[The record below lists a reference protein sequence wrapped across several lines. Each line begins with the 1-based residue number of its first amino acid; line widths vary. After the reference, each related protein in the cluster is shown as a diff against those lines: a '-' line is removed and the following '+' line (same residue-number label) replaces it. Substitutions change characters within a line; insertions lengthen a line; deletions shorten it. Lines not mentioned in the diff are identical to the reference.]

1 MTKPRFDPADVPDI
15 PRGDKPDPAAS
26 YIDVGEDESDDDFPV
41 DPLTGRRAEPE
52 APQEAPRAEQSK
64 STRPPWW
71 LVGFTL
77 LIPVAVFFVWYM
89 NWMGRP
95 LSVGTINEYLTSS
108 NDKDVAHALV
118 QIAKQSQDASEEA
131 AGAQRRIDTRYKEA
145 REAIKRDKS
154 GQEQQTAL
162 KQLDDDYR
170 ESLKKI
176 ESEYRR
182 TYDDLEQ
189 TFESVLNFV
198 RNSKSRPPALIEAAC
213 GALSAMNKSD
223 RYREK
228 ARAEL
233 RSLLRSENKVVR
245 RAAAC
250 NLANFADDLGRDI
263 ILEMLDD
270 ADANARANAAIALS
284 RVGRQSDAERLKK
297 LSESDP
303 DPKVREFAYQ
313 GHSALSGKVD

>member
-1 MTKPRFDPADVPDI
+1 MTQPRFDPADVPDF
-15 PRGDKPDPAAS
+15 PKGDKPDPSAS
-26 YIDVGEDESDDDFPV
+26 YIDVGEDDEDFPT
-41 DPLTGRRAEPE
+41 DPLTGRRAQPQPPEP
-52 APQEAPRAEQSK
+52 PVAESVK

-131 AGAQRRIDTRYKEA
+131 AGAQRRMDARYRDA
-145 REAIKRDKS
+145 RDAIKRDKIS
-154 GQEQQTAL
+154 EDQQKAL

-170 ESLKKI
+170 TSMKNIDE
-176 ESEYRR
+176 EYRR
-182 TYDDLEQ
+182 VYADLEL
-189 TFESVLNFV
+189 TFEGVLAFV
-198 RNSKSRPPALIEAAC
+198 RNSKGRAPALVEAAC

-223 RYREK
+223 RYRDK
-228 ARAEL
+228 AKAEL
-233 RSLLRSENKVVR
+233 QRLLAHESKVVR

-250 NLANFADDLGRDI
+250 NLANFADAGGRDI

-270 ADANARANAAIALS
+270 PDATARANAALALS

-313 GHSALSGKVD
+313 GYAALSGKVD

>member
-1 MTKPRFDPADVPDI
+1 MTQPRFDPADVPDF
-15 PRGDKPDPAAS
+15 PKGDKPDPAAS
-26 YIDVGEDESDDDFPV
+26 YIDVGEDDPEQDFPV
-41 DPLTGRRAEPE
+41 DPLTGKRAEPE
-52 APQEAPRAEQSK
+52 APEEARVEQPK

-131 AGAQRRIDTRYKEA
+131 AGAQRRIDARYKDA

-154 GQEQQTAL
+154 GQVQQDAL

-170 ESLKKI
+170 TSLKNI
-176 ESEYRR
+176 EAEYRR
-182 TYDDLEQ
+182 IYDDLEL
-189 TFESVLNFV
+189 TFDGVLNFV
-198 RNSKSRPPALIEAAC
+198 RNSKSRPAPLIEAAC

-228 ARAEL
+228 ARSEL
-233 RSLLRSENKVVR
+233 RNLLRHENKVVR

-250 NLANFADDLGRDI
+250 NLANFADDQGRDI

-270 ADANARANAAIALS
+270 PDANARANAAIALS
-284 RVGRQSDAERLKK
+284 RVGRQSDGERLKK

-313 GHSALSGKVD
+313 GYSALSGKVD